1 MRAGADILRSMIRGR
16 RNGSR
21 TWERSGRPRRLG
33 PVVKGLLLAGA
44 VVGVPALASSVIR
57 RRAESPQPLRWGRSH
72 RYAGRSGEVVFQ
84 ELGPRQGNRPPLVL
98 LHSCGP
104 GHDADQWRAAA
115 EALADRFHIYVLDL
129 PGWGRS
135 PAGRGRL
142 DASGYVEVITDF
154 LTGVLQ
160 EPAVLVA
167 AGLSAAYAVK
177 IAAEH
182 PGLVRALALVSPF
195 GLSAAD
201 GAVLPSGPGLA
212 FLRRLLA
219 LPVLKDTVL
228 DLLTSRSA
236 IGQHLRKEV
245 YAAPERVD
253 AALLDRHY
261 RASHVPQARAALA
274 ACLGGGLGLSIADD
288 LPEIGVP
295 VWLAWGRKSSSPKVE
310 SAELW
315 TERLPQ
321 GAQLEVFEGSGAQ
334 PHAEASALFAKGLER
349 FLSGIG

>member
-1 MRAGADILRSMIRGR
+1 M
-16 RNGSR
+16 
-21 TWERSGRPRRLG
+21 
-33 PVVKGLLLAGA
+33 VKGLLLAGA
-44 VVGVPALASSVIR
+44 VVGVPALASAVIR
-57 RRAESPQPLRWGRSH
+57 RRAEPPQPLRWGRSH
-72 RYAGRSGEVVFQ
+72 RYAGGRGEVVFQ
-84 ELGPRQGNRPPLVL
+84 ELGPRRGSRPPLVL

-115 EALADRFHIYVLDL
+115 EALADRFHVYALDL

-135 PAGRGRL
+135 PAGRGRM
-142 DASGYVEVITDF
+142 DAAFYVDVIEDF
-154 LTGVLQ
+154 LAGVLQ

-177 IAAEH
+177 IAANR
-182 PGLVRALALVSPF
+182 PGLVRALALVSPL

-201 GAVLPSGPGLA
+201 GAAVPSGPGLA

-219 LPVLKDTVL
+219 LPVIGDTVL

-253 AALLDRHY
+253 AALLDHHY

-274 ACLGGGLGLSIADD
+274 ACLGGGLGLSVAED

-295 VWLAWGRKSSSPKVE
+295 VWIAWGKKAASPKVE
-310 SAELW
+310 AADLW
-315 TERLPQ
+315 TKRLPA
-321 GAQLEVFEGSGAQ
+321 GAHLEVFEGSGAL

-349 FLSGIG
+349 FVSGIS